1 MSETC
6 FRQSRGARLTRIG
19 LTISLLGPGL
29 SVAAEVV
36 GTVYLGTSTAAN
48 VAVSLGQF
56 NATSDN
62 SGRFLIR
69 NVPPQLYELK
79 CGNAAPV
86 QVQIRDGLNQV
97 RCQAR

>member
-1 MSETC
+1 MSETF
-6 FRQSRGARLTRIG
+6 FRQSGSVRLRRIG
-19 LTISLLGPGL
+19 LTIALLGPGL
-29 SVAAEVV
+29 SIAAEVV
-36 GTVYLGTSTAAN
+36 GTVFLGSSTAAN

-69 NVPPQLYELK
+69 NVPPQNYELK

-86 QVQIRDGLNQV
+86 KVQIRDGLNQV
-97 RCQAR
+97 SCQAR